1 MVVSSTVPYVE
12 LERARYFARCWGA
25 RLVEV
30 GDQGHINV
38 DSGYAEWPVGERY
51 LTELLEE
58 V

>member
-1 MVVSSTVPYVE
+1 VIASSTEPYVYIDRTR
-12 LERARYFARCWGA
+12 LFARCWSA

-38 DSGYAEWPVGERY
+38 DSGHGEWSAGERY
-51 LTELLEE
+51 LAELLEE